1 MPDFFGKLKS
11 GAEKAAFEA
20 EKMVRVNRAQG
31 ELGQLKK
38 QKEGLFTKLGE
49 MYYLQ
54 FTGQK
59 TESPDYASVC
69 ANIADLDRQV
79 EAKNEEVQRLNAEVY
94 GAQAAAPAPAAPPA
108 PAQATYA
115 APVEPVN
122 AVPAAEAGPAP
133 APVEAAPAAQT
144 KFCPNCGREMAAT
157 AKFCPDCGTKMA

>member
-79 EAKNEEVQRLNAEVY
+79 EAKNEEVQRLNAEVH
-94 GAQAAAPAPAAPPA
+94 GSQAAAPVPTAPPV
-108 PAQATYA
+108 PAQAT
-115 APVEPVN
+115 VEPVN
-122 AVPAAEAGPAP
+122 VVPAAEVEPAP
-133 APVEAAPAAQT
+133 APVEAAPTAQT